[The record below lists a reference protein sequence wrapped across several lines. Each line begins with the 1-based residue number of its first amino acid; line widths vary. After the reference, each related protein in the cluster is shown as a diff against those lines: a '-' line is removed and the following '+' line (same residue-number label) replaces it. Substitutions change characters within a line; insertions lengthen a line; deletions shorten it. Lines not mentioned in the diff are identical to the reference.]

1 MGTLGKTVLK
11 FDGTLK
17 SWPAFKETT
26 LKWADDENFAY
37 MLEGGHGIC
46 AIFQTASAA
55 AAKKAKGDAAKG
67 TISLDISKYKT
78 DDVEAALKKTSVATS
93 VSLAVRKHR
102 KDQLGANWADHER
115 CGMTEE
121 DLRDAHDLL
130 DSKYLRQVNRV
141 LTRALHDAVFS
152 PGATET
158 IATTKLRSILKTLE
172 VVK

>member
-1 MGTLGKTVLK
+1 MGTLGKTVLN

-17 SWPAFKETT
+17 SWPTFKEAT

-46 AIFQTASAA
+46 TIFQAASAA

-130 DSKYLRQVNRV
+130 DSKYL
-141 LTRALHDAVFS
+141 S
-152 PGATET
+152 P
-158 IATTKLRSILKTLE
+158 S
-172 VVK
+172 